1 MKATGIVRRL
11 DDLGR
16 LVIPKEIRKQYQ
28 LKEGDSIEFYI
39 ENEKIV
45 LEKYDTLSSKENDI
59 LKMCEVLETMY
70 KTKVYFV
77 HQSILGNSEEVNPK
91 FIERC
96 HVYRTTPFHDEII
109 LKKDEKLKSG
119 VIYPILIEGYWSG
132 SFVVISSTQTDFAK
146 VEAFTHFLALK
157 YQL

>member
-45 LEKYDTLSSKENDI
+45 LEKYDVLTSKESDI
-59 LKMCEVLETMY
+59 LKICETLQTIY
-70 KTKVYFV
+70 KTKVFYI
-77 HQSILGNSEEVNPK
+77 HQSILGSNKEVTSR
-91 FIERC
+91 FIEKC
-96 HVYRTTPFHDEII
+96 TVYRNTPFKEEKIF
-109 LKKDEKLKSG
+109 KNDEKMESG
-119 VIYPILIEGYWSG
+119 VIYPIVIEGYWQG
-132 SFVVISSTQTDFAK
+132 SFVVLSTTQMDFPK
-146 VEAFTHFLALK
+146 VEAFTSFLSIK

>member
-16 LVIPKEIRKQYQ
+16 LVIPKEIRKQYH

-39 ENEKIV
+39 ENEKII
-45 LEKYDTLSSKENDI
+45 LEKYDVLSSKENDI
-59 LKMCEVLETMY
+59 LKMCETLENMY

-77 HQSILGNSEEVNPK
+77 HQKILGNEEMPSPRFLEK
-91 FIERC
+91 C
-96 HVYRTTPFHDEII
+96 HSYRVTSFRG
-109 LKKDEKLKSG
+109 EKIRMSDTHTESG
-119 VIYPILIEGYWSG
+119 MIYPVVIEGYWQG
-132 SFVVISSTQTDFAK
+132 SFVIFTNEEKQYAG
-146 VEAFTHFLALK
+146 VEAFSAFLACK

>member
-16 LVIPKEIRKQYQ
+16 LVIPKEIRKQYH

-59 LKMCEVLETMY
+59 LKMCETLQEIY
-70 KTKVYFV
+70 KTKVYFI
-77 HQSILGNSEEVNPK
+77 HQSVLGIEEEAHPRFLEK
-91 FIERC
+91 C
-96 HVYRTTPFHDEII
+96 HVYRITPFKNERIFINDMNET
-109 LKKDEKLKSG
+109 SG
-119 VIYPILIEGYWSG
+119 VIYPIVIEGYWQG
-132 SFVVISSTQTDFAK
+132 SFVIISSTQIDFPK
-146 VEAFTHFLALK
+146 VEAFTSFLSTK

>member
-45 LEKYDTLSSKENDI
+45 LEKYNTLTSKENDI
-59 LKMCEVLETMY
+59 LKMCETLQSIY
-70 KTKVYFV
+70 KTKVYFI
-77 HQSILGNSEEVNPK
+77 HHSILGVEEKPNPKILEKSKVYRITPFKNEKIFLNDSEVNGI
-91 FIERC
+91 F
-96 HVYRTTPFHDEII
+96 
-109 LKKDEKLKSG
+109 
-119 VIYPILIEGYWSG
+119 YPIVIEGYWQG
-132 SFVVISSTQTDFAK
+132 SFIVISNNQAEFPK
-146 VEAFTHFLALK
+146 VEAFTTFLEMK

>member
-16 LVIPKEIRKQYQ
+16 LVIPKEIRKQYH

-39 ENEKIV
+39 ENDKIV
-45 LEKYDTLSSKENDI
+45 LEKYDTLSVKENDI
-59 LKMCEVLETMY
+59 LKICETLQEIY

-77 HQSILGNSEEVNPK
+77 HHTILGEDENVNSK

-96 HVYRTTPFHDEII
+96 NVYRITPF
-109 LKKDEKLKSG
+109 KDERIFINQEASG
-119 VIYPILIEGYWSG
+119 VIYPIVIDGYWQG
-132 SFVVISSTQTDFAK
+132 SFVVISSNQTDFQK
-146 VEAFTHFLALK
+146 VEAFTSFLTKK